1 MITAGGLPR
10 SHRLLTP
17 AGYAAVFQHGCAT
30 RDAYFKV
37 LAKPNGLPYARLGL
51 AVSKRTSPK
60 AVVRNR
66 LKRHTREAFRLDQ
79 TALAGLDIVVVTQG
93 AASTGAAPALRG
105 SLTQHWQ
112 KILTKCKRP

>member
-10 SHRLLTP
+10 SRRLLTP

-60 AVVRNR
+60 AVARNR
-66 LKRHTREAFRLDQ
+66 LKRHTRESFRLGQ
-79 TALAGLDIVVVTQG
+79 AALAGLDIVVVTQT
-93 AASTGAAPALRG
+93 AATAGGAPALRD
-105 SLTQHWQ
+105 SLNQHWQ
-112 KILTKCKRP
+112 KIVKKCKTP